1 MAEKGQA
8 VILCCLMISQ
18 SFGSSGAPR
27 KTFGEREVSIRDR
40 SSLTSGYLHC
50 LKTKT
55 GPMSERVKPRG
66 ERMSRPD
73 ESKKTALV
81 AEDDAIFRKVV
92 VRGLQRHGYT
102 VKEAINGAEGIRIFD
117 ESAGEITL
125 IVSDIRMPEVDGVA
139 FLNHVRSKS
148 KVPFIVM
155 TGYSEVVDKSD
166 IFEIGA
172 TDLLAKPF
180 NFDKLVESVE
190 RSLSAKAADLS
201 A

>member
-1 MAEKGQA
+1 
-8 VILCCLMISQ
+8 
-18 SFGSSGAPR
+18 
-27 KTFGEREVSIRDR
+27 
-40 SSLTSGYLHC
+40 
-50 LKTKT
+50 
-55 GPMSERVKPRG
+55 
-66 ERMSRPD
+66 MSRHA
-73 ESKKTALV
+73 EIKKTALV

-102 VKEAINGAEGIRIFD
+102 VKEAVNGAEGIRIFD
-117 ESAGEITL
+117 ESAEEITL

-139 FLNHVRSKS
+139 FLNHGRSKS

-166 IFEIGA
+166 IFELGA

>member
-1 MAEKGQA
+1 
-8 VILCCLMISQ
+8 
-18 SFGSSGAPR
+18 
-27 KTFGEREVSIRDR
+27 
-40 SSLTSGYLHC
+40 
-50 LKTKT
+50 
-55 GPMSERVKPRG
+55 
-66 ERMSRPD
+66 MSRPD